1 VAAALGTHSATEL
14 VLMHRVTTLEQVVDQ
29 LLSLF
34 YRPAARDSRVASSGG
49 DVVERGDSGGCDDG
63 GGGGSRIRRVVR
75 RAGDATAVRAVG
87 GRGGG
92 AREG

>member
-1 VAAALGTHSATEL
+1 
-14 VLMHRVTTLEQVVDQ
+14 MHRVTTLEQVVDQ

-63 GGGGSRIRRVVR
+63 GGGGSRIRGSFDALATRQLYEQWAGEAAARGRDDVR
-75 RAGDATAVRAVG
+75 LSPKPGKD
-87 GRGGG
+87 
-92 AREG
+92 